1 MWKYG
6 RRIRQRLNR
15 KTKYSLRNYMMK
27 MKSSKVA

>member
-1 MWKYG
+1 MWKSG

-15 KTKYSLRNYMMK
+15 KIKYSLRNYMMK